1 MFIKKKEKKR
11 KERESVWVGVWVGGF
26 GREREREKKVRLI
39 RHVRCRQAIPSP
51 ACKPFCLGLVE
62 TFIVV

>member
-1 MFIKKKEKKR
+1 MGE
-11 KERESVWVGVWVGGF
+11 
-26 GREREREKKVRLI
+26 REREREREKKKKKVRLI

-62 TFIVV
+62 TFIVA